1 MLLVPHVARSRGF
14 GVWFIASSRWR
25 DGDPLRSLLMYFVYE
40 DLHKFGS
47 KHFLL

>member
-1 MLLVPHVARSRGF
+1 VLLVPLVARSRGF
-14 GVWFIASSRWR
+14 GVWFIASFRWR